1 MKELEN
7 AIREIRKPR
16 PYYLDTNKEIADGIE
31 QYVSKEVEDALM
43 EGYERG
49 KSETE
54 RKQEQYVS
62 NEKEY
67 LNKMTSERIANM
79 YKSHE
84 QDVIKARNCKS
95 CGEPLVVN
103 CRTCQ
108 AELKKGLN
116 DG

>member
-16 PYYLDTNKEIADGIE
+16 PYYLDTNKDIADGIE

-54 RKQEQYVS
+54 RKQEQYVIS
-62 NEKEY
+62 ARIEELERQHTNCQVEAWALKLPEHI
-67 LNKMTSERIANM
+67 SERI
-79 YKSHE
+79 
-84 QDVIKARNCKS
+84 
-95 CGEPLVVN
+95 
-103 CRTCQ
+103 
-108 AELKKGLN
+108 AELKKGL
-116 DG
+116 DK